1 MKTNINKPSD
11 TINNTKKEPWRI
23 IAFIIS
29 ILFIVFMWIKK
40 DIMAIYST
48 MPEEQVIPLIVT
60 TIMVS
65 LLKVVAIAGGIFL
78 LKWIGGKLQSKNAQ
92 I

>member
-1 MKTNINKPSD
+1 
-11 TINNTKKEPWRI
+11 
-23 IAFIIS
+23 
-29 ILFIVFMWIKK
+29 
-40 DIMAIYST
+40 MAIYST